1 MHEAQETAVSQQK
14 KALYDLYPKLL
25 DRVVNDIKRSLPGKD
40 GKKATRKDVLH
51 MVMEVTPDFAHSLD
65 FLIMSED
72 LCHEDNGSHAIFPES
87 AAVLDNL
94 LRAKYQMDSPEG
106 FTLPFDSFIM
116 AIPHGYEFEGVKL
129 ESFMVTFLPY
139 QTSQDYTTIPFCRKM
154 GVPLPDSYVHEESLP
169 DAKSI
174 ALTYRDPENRAGYIR
189 TLQIDH
195 NLPKILKCKTAQEF
209 RAELGDYES
218 KIGVIDLTEAELMS
232 QFLAVKLVAALGVYH
247 MATKGDRLTDG
258 FPGKVMPRVNNLD
271 KNQRIFFSTLKNKV
285 EQDEV
290 STKDAF
296 YRTWFFRQL
305 RDERYYRGEHEKT
318 PRGSRYSFVS
328 DTVVGQKVSAHTQK
342 AD

>member
-1 MHEAQETAVSQQK
+1 MSQHK
-14 KALYDLYPKLL
+14 KSLYDLYPKLL
-25 DRVVNDIKRSLPGKD
+25 DRLVNDMKRAMPGKE
-40 GKKATRKDVLH
+40 GKKATRKDIVQ
-51 MVMEVTPDFAHSLD
+51 MVMEMTPNFAHSLD

-72 LCHEDNGSHAIFPES
+72 LLHQENGSHAIFPES
-87 AAVLDNL
+87 SAVLDNL
-94 LRAKYQMDSPEG
+94 LRAKYQMDTPEG
-106 FTLPFDSFIM
+106 FTLPFESFIM
-116 AIPHGYEFEGVKL
+116 AIPHGYMFEGVKL
-129 ESFMVTFLPY
+129 ESFMVTMVPY
-139 QTSQDYTTIPFCRKM
+139 LTSQDYTTTPFCRKM
-154 GVPLPDSYVHEESLP
+154 GIPLPEAYVHEQCLP

-174 ALTYRDPENRAGYIR
+174 ALTYRDPETRAGYIR

-218 KIGVIDLTEAELMS
+218 KVGVIDLTEDELKS
-232 QFLAVKLVAALGVYH
+232 QFLAIKLVAALGVYH
-247 MATKGDRLTDG
+247 MATGGSRLADG
-258 FPGKVMPRVNNLD
+258 FPGKTMPRVNNLD
-271 KNQRIFFSTLKNKV
+271 KNQPIFFSTLKNKV

-290 STKDAF
+290 ATKDAY

-342 AD
+342 VE